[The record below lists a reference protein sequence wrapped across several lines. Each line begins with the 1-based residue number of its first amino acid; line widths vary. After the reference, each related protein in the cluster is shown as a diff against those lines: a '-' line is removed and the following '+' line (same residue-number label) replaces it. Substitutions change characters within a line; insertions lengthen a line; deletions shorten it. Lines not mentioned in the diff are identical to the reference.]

1 MRVHNGG
8 EYPAVTFANLKSL
21 YSRRADRLRQL
32 AVDNPLGDY
41 LNFAA
46 ELAQAQQHALHD
58 NPLELDLSEALAQ
71 GAASGKPPLDLSV
84 FPRSEHWRKLLTSLI
99 AELRPQAP
107 EHILAVLDNL
117 EKASA
122 HELELMADALLNRE
136 FGKVGSEKA
145 PFLWAALSLYWAQM
159 ASLIPGKARA
169 EYGEQRQFC
178 PVCGSIPVSS
188 MVHIGTVNGLRY
200 LHCNLCESEWHV
212 VRVKCSNCE
221 QTRDLNYWSLDS
233 EQAAVKAESCGDC
246 GTYLKIL
253 YQEKIRRSK
262 RWPTIRLRWCWT
274 PAWKKKASAA
284 AASIRS
290 CSRRVTARPRSRGAG
305 PAISE
310 RASGIR
316 PGELLRLGHNAP
328 SERNHDVKHPG
339 KIDRGRR
346 AGDGA
351 GGLRQQR
358 RHQTGGTATGHQ
370 ADRDAARAT
379 AAACAGRNPAR
390 AAGAERV
397 VAEGK
402 ITFELPPGFSDQTL
416 NSGIIND
423 NTSTIQR
430 FLDGKSRQSAV
441 SSEVIPP
448 DDMKLNTSDKM
459 LKELAQSAIMVLAE
473 RYQNIQTIKEE
484 NFTVGKQKFRRVDTE
499 QTVNGQKVVS
509 TLVLT
514 VFNKRVVTLQ
524 MLSPAKTPEVHQALV
539 QRIIDTLA
547 VK

>member
-1 MRVHNGG
+1 MSIRIVPKEQLGAQREKSSTAENI
-8 EYPAVTFANLKSL
+8 PPLLFANLKSL

-58 NPLELDLSEALAQ
+58 NPLQLDLSEALAQ

-84 FPRSEHWRKLLTSLI
+84 FPRSEHWRKLLASLI

-188 MVHIGTVNGLRY
+188 MMHIGTVDGLRY

-253 YQEKIRRSK
+253 YQEKD
-262 RWPTIRLRWCWT
+262 PQVEAVADDL
-274 PAWKKKASAA
+274 AS
-284 AASIRS
+284 
-290 CSRRVTARPRSRGAG
+290 
-305 PAISE
+305 
-310 RASGIR
+310 
-316 PGELLRLGHNAP
+316 
-328 SERNHDVKHPG
+328 
-339 KIDRGRR
+339 
-346 AGDGA
+346 
-351 GGLRQQR
+351 
-358 RHQTGGTATGHQ
+358 
-370 ADRDAARAT
+370 
-379 AAACAGRNPAR
+379 
-390 AAGAERV
+390 
-397 VAEGK
+397 
-402 ITFELPPGFSDQTL
+402 
-416 NSGIIND
+416 
-423 NTSTIQR
+423 
-430 FLDGKSRQSAV
+430 
-441 SSEVIPP
+441 
-448 DDMKLNTSDKM
+448 
-459 LKELAQSAIMVLAE
+459 
-473 RYQNIQTIKEE
+473 
-484 NFTVGKQKFRRVDTE
+484 
-499 QTVNGQKVVS
+499 
-509 TLVLT
+509 LVLDARMEEEG
-514 VFNKRVVTLQ
+514 FGRSSINPFLF
-524 MLSPAKTPEVHQALV
+524 PAE
-539 QRIIDTLA
+539 
-547 VK
+547 